1 MSQPSV
7 IRIIVADDHPIVRS
21 GLRALLET
29 LPDVEVIGE
38 AENGRHAIDQAARHA
53 PDVVIMDIQ
62 MPVVDGIQAVREIVN
77 AHPQI
82 GVLMLTMF
90 EDDANVFAAVQAGA
104 RGYLLKGATPT
115 EVANAIRAVHDGQ
128 VVFGAAL
135 AVRIASYFSTAPAA
149 MRPGSNSDDAFS
161 ALTARENEILTH
173 LAAGAS
179 NNAIARQLGISAKTV
194 ANHVSN
200 ILTKLQTADR
210 AEAIIRARSAGLG
223 T

>member
-1 MSQPSV
+1 MTDPTA
-7 IRIIVADDHPIVRS
+7 IRVIVADDHPIVRS
-21 GLRALLET
+21 GLRALLDM
-29 LPDVEVIGE
+29 LPDVEVVDE
-38 AENGRHAIDQAARHA
+38 AENGQAAIEKAIEHS
-53 PDVVIMDIQ
+53 PDVMIMDIQ
-62 MPVVDGIQAVREIVN
+62 MPGVDGIQAVRQIVN
-77 AHPQI
+77 ANPKI

-90 EDDANVFAAVQAGA
+90 EDDANVFAAIRAGA

-135 AVRIASYFSTAPAA
+135 ASRIATYFSTGPASTGPDA
-149 MRPGSNSDDAFS
+149 AFS
-161 ALTARENEILTH
+161 ALTARENEILSH

-179 NNAIARQLGISAKTV
+179 NTAIARHLGISAKTV

-210 AEAIIRARSAGLG
+210 AQAIIRARSAGLG

>member
-1 MSQPSV
+1 MTKPAA
-7 IRIIVADDHPIVRS
+7 IRVIVADDHPIVRS
-21 GLRALLET
+21 GLRALLDT
-29 LPDVEVIGE
+29 LPDVHVVDE
-38 AENGRHAIDQAARHA
+38 AENGQAAIDQAGRLI
-53 PDVVIMDIQ
+53 PDIVIMDIQ
-62 MPVVDGIQAVREIVN
+62 MPVVDGIKAVRHITKAN
-77 AHPQI
+77 PRI

-90 EDDANVFAAVQAGA
+90 EDDANVFAAMQAGA
-104 RGYLLKGATPT
+104 RGYLLKGATHT

-135 AVRIASYFSTAPAA
+135 ATRIANYFSTAAA
-149 MRPGSNSDDAFS
+149 PTRPGDNFAV
-161 ALTARENEILTH
+161 LTARENEILTH

-179 NNAIARQLGISAKTV
+179 NNAMARQLGISSKTV

-210 AEAIIRARSAGLG
+210 AQAIIHARSAGLG

>member
-1 MSQPSV
+1 MTTSPA
-7 IRIIVADDHPIVRS
+7 IRVIVADDHPVVRS
-21 GLRALLET
+21 GLRALLDT
-29 LPDVEVIGE
+29 LPDVDVVDE
-38 AENGRHAIDQAARHA
+38 AEDGQAAIDQSARQA

-62 MPVVDGIQAVREIVN
+62 MPGLDGIQAVRQIVSAN
-77 AHPQI
+77 PRI

-104 RGYLLKGATPT
+104 RGYLLKGATHT

-135 AVRIASYFSTAPAA
+135 AARIASYFSASAA
-149 MRPGSNSDDAFS
+149 ATLASDTFA

-173 LAAGAS
+173 LASGAS
-179 NNAIARQLGISAKTV
+179 NGAIARQIGISAKTV

-200 ILTKLQTADR
+200 ILIKLQTADR

-223 T
+223 R